1 MSRYQVDKLLRDLR
15 RDERLAANFR
25 TDIEN
30 VLSSYQLDSEE
41 CELLRKWDIRA
52 MYDRGVN
59 PLLLL
64 LANGR
69 AGKSMREYGAAMNPE
84 HRQGGE

>member
-1 MSRYQVDKLLRDLR
+1 MDKLLRDLR
-15 RDERLAANFR
+15 RDEQLAAAFR
-25 TDIEN
+25 DNIET
-30 VLSSYQLDSEE
+30 VFASYQLDAVER
-41 CELLRKWDIRA
+41 ELLQKWDVRA

-69 AGKSMREYGAAMNPE
+69 AGQSMRAYGEAMNPE
-84 HRQGGE
+84 SRRGGD

>member
-1 MSRYQVDKLLRDLR
+1 MSRYQVDKLLRDMR
-15 RDERLAANFR
+15 RDERLATAFR
-25 TDIEN
+25 NDTETAFAG
-30 VLSSYQLDSEE
+30 YQLDAEE
-41 CELLRKWDIRA
+41 RELLKRWDVRG

-69 AGKSMREYGAAMNPE
+69 AGKSMRAYSAAMNQDDS
-84 HRQGGE
+84 RGGE

>member
-15 RDERLAANFR
+15 RDERLAAAFR
-25 TDIEN
+25 GDIEAA
-30 VLSSYQLDSEE
+30 LAGYKLDTEE
-41 CELLRKWDIRA
+41 RELLKRWDVRG

-69 AGKSMREYGAAMNPE
+69 AGKSMRAYGTAMNPA
-84 HRQGGE
+84 RGGGK